1 MTTNEISVLPQQMQ
15 FLASESREC
24 LYSGAFGAGKSRAI
38 CLKVAMR
45 ASVPNS
51 REGLC
56 RKTVVS
62 LKRSTLKTLL
72 EPDGGLPPVLPEGTY
87 EWKKQDGEIRIKGG
101 GTIMLFGL
109 DNPERVASMNL
120 SGCAVDECVEL
131 TNDDWTMLRGRIRM
145 NLPNT
150 RNQLYGACNPSSPQ
164 HWLAKRF
171 GLDGE
176 SKPAANCEAIT
187 TAATDNWFLPADY
200 VADLQTMTGVARKRF
215 VEGLWVGSDGLVYD
229 RWNTA
234 QFVSDDMPT
243 EFDRVIVC
251 VDEGYNNPACMLLL
265 AEKDKRLFVV
275 REWYHRQQLEADM
288 IAEAKKWQEDYPIE
302 CFVVDP
308 SAAKL
313 RAAMRHANID
323 AVPADNSVFA
333 GIQAVSARLANDSAG
348 RPLLTVHPDCNNLL
362 REFGVYEW
370 KKNAS
375 GTLKDEPVKMHDHAL
390 DSLRYGIVHY
400 DGIRTTP
407 QVREMTVDNVANDD
421 AIWGDEMWTEL

>member
-1 MTTNEISVLPQQMQ
+1 MTTNEISVLPQQMR
-15 FLASESREC
+15 FLESNSREC
-24 LYSGAFGAGKSRAI
+24 LYSGAFGAGKSRAV

-72 EPDGGLPPVLPEGTY
+72 EPDGGLPPVLPVGSY
-87 EWKKQDGEIRIKGG
+87 EWRKQDGEIRIKGG

-120 SGCAVDECVEL
+120 SGIGIDEVVECSA
-131 TNDDWTMLRGRIRM
+131 DDYTMLRGRIRM
-145 NLPNT
+145 NIDGLPN
-150 RNQLYGACNPSSPQ
+150 QIYSACNPSSPQ

-176 SKPAANCEAIT
+176 HKPANNCEAIT
-187 TAATDNWFLPADY
+187 TKATDNWFLPQDY
-200 VADLQTMTGVARKRF
+200 LDDLQTMTGVARKRF
-215 VEGLWVGSDGLVYD
+215 VEGLWVGSEGLVYD
-229 RWNTA
+229 RWNQS
-234 QFVSDDMPT
+234 QFVSDEMPS
-243 EFDRVIVC
+243 EFERMIVA
-251 VDEGYNNPACMLLL
+251 VDEGYNNPACMLLMG
-265 AEKDKRLFVV
+265 EKDKRLFVI
-275 REWYHRQQLEADM
+275 REWYFRQQLEADM
-288 IAEAKKWQEDYPIE
+288 IAEAKRWQDAYPIE

-323 AVPADNSVFA
+323 AVPADNAVFA
-333 GIQAVSARLANDSAG
+333 GIQAVSARLANDSSG
-348 RPLLTVHPDCNNLL
+348 RPLLTIHPDCNNLL

-370 KKNAS
+370 KKSAT
-375 GTLKDEPVKMHDHAL
+375 GTFKDEPVKAHDHAL
-390 DSLRYGIVHY
+390 DALRYGIVDF
-400 DGIRTTP
+400 DGVRTTP
-407 QVREMTVDNVANDD
+407 QVREVSDDTNDD
-421 AIWGDEMWTEL
+421 RFTDNDELWTEF

>member
-1 MTTNEISVLPQQMQ
+1 MTPNELTVLPHQMR
-15 FLASESREC
+15 FLESEYREC
-24 LYSGAFGAGKSRAI
+24 LYSGAFGAGKSRAV
-38 CLKVAMR
+38 CLKCAMR

-72 EPDGGLPPVLPEGTY
+72 EPDGGLPPVLPMGSY

-120 SGCAVDECVEL
+120 SGIGIDEVVECS
-131 TNDDWTMLRGRIRM
+131 NDDYTMLRGRIRM
-145 NLPNT
+145 NIDSLQ
-150 RNQLYGACNPSSPQ
+150 NQIYSACNPSSPQ

-176 SKPAANCEAIT
+176 SKPAPNCEAIT
-187 TAATDNWFLPADY
+187 TKATDNWFLPQDY
-200 VADLQTMTGVARKRF
+200 IDDLQTMTGVARKRF

-229 RWNTA
+229 RWNPA
-234 QFVSDDMPT
+234 QSVSDEMPT

-251 VDEGYNNPACMLLL
+251 ADHGYNNPACLLL
-265 AEKDKRLFVV
+265 LGEKDQRLFVV
-275 REWYHRQQLEADM
+275 REWYFRQQLEADI
-288 IAEAKKWQEDYPIE
+288 IAEAKRWQDEYPIE

-308 SAAKL
+308 SAAGL
-313 RAAMRHANID
+313 RAAMRHENLD
-323 AVPADNSVFA
+323 AVPADNSVLA
-333 GIQAVSARLANDSAG
+333 GIQTVSAQLGTDPAG
-348 RPLLTVHPDCNNLL
+348 RPLLTIHPDCNNLL

-370 KKNAS
+370 KKSAS
-375 GTLKDEPVKMHDHAL
+375 GTFRDEVVKSHDHAL
-390 DSLRYGIVHY
+390 DALRYGIVY
-400 DGIRTTP
+400 MRGIRTVP
-407 QVREMTVDNVANDD
+407 QVRDFVENTTVNDMFN
-421 AIWGDEMWTEL
+421 DERMWTEF